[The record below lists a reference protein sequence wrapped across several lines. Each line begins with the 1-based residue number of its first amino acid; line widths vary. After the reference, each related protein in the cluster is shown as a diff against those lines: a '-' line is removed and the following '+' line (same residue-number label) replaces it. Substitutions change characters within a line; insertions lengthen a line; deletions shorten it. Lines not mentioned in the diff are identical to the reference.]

1 MFWRFFWGAACL
13 PSSNISREINDKVES
28 FLFTWL
34 GSLHGL
40 EIGSAFLTFPAPG
53 PQKGKIRLSIIRYSH
68 LILPPYTHLDPT
80 TLTFTQRFLEK
91 TTKSQKVPARH
102 PPAGRCWF
110 SAADFIRSLGQ
121 SKSQKGQENATLH
134 STFSNRL
141 AGFCHILECTSPWC
155 HSAELKIKTTSEN
168 FQPITVQQGVMWS
181 SVQTRALSFWKKFL
195 LSQKIHTKTSGDQ
208 RFDWKINN
216 FSWAG

>member
-1 MFWRFFWGAACL
+1 MPYTKITLNFVQ
-13 PSSNISREINDKVES
+13 SSNSGTNFKCLACSERNHRLTDSSRVN
-28 FLFTWL
+28 WL
-34 GSLHGL
+34 NCSPK
-40 EIGSAFLTFPAPG
+40 S
-53 PQKGKIRLSIIRYSH
+53 KRLSFIRYTY

-91 TTKSQKVPARH
+91 MTKSQKVPARH

-110 SAADFIRSLGQ
+110 SVADFNRSLGW

-168 FQPITVQQGVMWS
+168 VQPITVQQGVKWS
-181 SVQTRALSFWKKFL
+181 SVQTKTLSFWKNFL

-216 FSWAG
+216 FSWGG